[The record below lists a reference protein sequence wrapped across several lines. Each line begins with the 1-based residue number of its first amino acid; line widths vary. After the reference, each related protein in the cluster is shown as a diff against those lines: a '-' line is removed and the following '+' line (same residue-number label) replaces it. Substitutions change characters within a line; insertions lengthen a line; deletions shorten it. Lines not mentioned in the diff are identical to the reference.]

1 MKRTELRKYAFVIT
15 FAMSVNMD
23 EPEEAI
29 ANYMESF
36 KEDYTRE
43 NGKFDK
49 KDTAFIEDIIYG
61 VHKNKEEIDS
71 IISGYSEKYSIERL
85 SKVALAALRV
95 CIYEIKYR
103 EDIPNNVSI
112 NEALNIVGAYDDE
125 STKKYVNGVLGSFVK
140 ELSENKEN

>member
-1 MKRTELRKYAFVIT
+1 MKGEHLLLNYRQRVCCCTYMKRTELRKYAFVIT

-29 ANYMESF
+29 SNYMESF
-36 KEDYTRE
+36 KEDYTKE

-49 KDTAFIEDIIYG
+49 KDTAFIEDIIFG
-61 VHKNKEEIDS
+61 VHKNKNEIDE
-71 IISGYSEKYSIERL
+71 IISKYSEKYSIERL

-95 CIYEIKYR
+95 CIYEIKFR
-103 EDIPNNVSI
+103 DDIPNNVSI

-125 STKKYVNGVLGSFVK
+125 NAK
-140 ELSENKEN
+140 